1 MTAKY
6 VFHLEN
12 GAELP
17 TQESIHH
24 KWDPTNKTNNNLVIL
39 DRAFPFSWAL
49 EQLKLDSADLEDTTT
64 VSTAVIWGQVHSFW
78 LVIDDALIKKNKA
91 HLGMKGKQKESK

>member
-17 TQESIHH
+17 TREKSHP
-24 KWDPTNKTNNNLVIL
+24 KWDLTNNAYNNSVIL
-39 DRAFPFSWAL
+39 DRSFPLLSTTVA
-49 EQLKLDSADLEDTTT
+49 KLGSKAGTDLEDTLT
-64 VSTAVIWGQVHSFW
+64 VSTVMIWGLSFQ
-78 LVIDDALIKKNKA
+78 LVIDGALIK
-91 HLGMKGKQKESK
+91 

>member
-17 TQESIHH
+17 TQENIHP
-24 KWDPTNKTNNNLVIL
+24 KWDLTNNASNNSVIL
-39 DRAFPFSWAL
+39 DRSFPLLSTIAA
-49 EQLKLDSADLEDTTT
+49 KLGGVGTDLEDRLT
-64 VSTAVIWGQVHSFW
+64 VSTAI
-78 LVIDDALIKKNKA
+78 I
-91 HLGMKGKQKESK
+91 

>member
-17 TQESIHH
+17 TQENIHH
-24 KWDPTNKTNNNLVIL
+24 KWDQTNKTNNNLVIL
-39 DRAFPFSWAL
+39 DRAFPSL
-49 EQLKLDSADLEDTTT
+49 
-64 VSTAVIWGQVHSFW
+64 VSTGAAEAGQR
-78 LVIDDALIKKNKA
+78 
-91 HLGMKGKQKESK
+91 

>member
-17 TQESIHH
+17 TQEEIHH
-24 KWDPTNKTNNNLVIL
+24 KWDLTNNTDNKSLIL
-39 DRAFPFSWAL
+39 DRSFPLLS
-49 EQLKLDSADLEDTTT
+49 TT
-64 VSTAVIWGQVHSFW
+64 A
-78 LVIDDALIKKNKA
+78 AKA
-91 HLGMKGKQKESK
+91 RQQGGE

>member
-17 TQESIHH
+17 TRENSHP
-24 KWDPTNKTNNNLVIL
+24 KWDLTNNAYKNSVIL
-39 DRAFPFSWAL
+39 DRSFPLLSTIAA
-49 EQLKLDSADLEDTTT
+49 KLGSKVVTDLEDTPDSIHGDDLGT
-64 VSTAVIWGQVHSFW
+64 VLLACNRWCV
-78 LVIDDALIKKNKA
+78 DKK
-91 HLGMKGKQKESK
+91 

>member
-39 DRAFPFSWAL
+39 DRAFPFS
-49 EQLKLDSADLEDTTT
+49 
-64 VSTAVIWGQVHSFW
+64 
-78 LVIDDALIKKNKA
+78 
-91 HLGMKGKQKESK
+91 